1 VTEDEM
7 KARMR
12 TYTAYSVGVGIV
24 WAIRLVLASLL
35 DPPGKRKN
43 IFLVFSG
50 FAIGWVSATIA
61 RYVYPPPKK
70 YRQDVSK
77 VP

>member
-1 VTEDEM
+1 M

-12 TYTAYSVGVGIV
+12 TYTAYSVGGGIV

-43 IFLVFSG
+43 TFLVFSR
-50 FAIGWVSATIA
+50 AA
-61 RYVYPPPKK
+61 RERGQCPGAVVTGAAGGCGAVI
-70 YRQDVSK
+70 R
-77 VP
+77 